1 MTARDELQ
9 QWVDDRPQWRSE
21 APISTDLAH
30 RVLAEMDEAKAEIDS
45 LRAGEHISEWAD
57 DILAALDLPLT
68 FLECGEFNA
77 VHSDVVI
84 AAVDRLRAERDAALA
99 KLDAVRAWT
108 QNGEAYIRGGQRKE
122 LFRILDG
129 EGASDG

>member
-9 QWVDDRPQWRSE
+9 QWVEGGSWADQGYESE
-21 APISTDLAH
+21 LIPVDLAR
-30 RVLAEMDEAKAEIDS
+30 RVLAEMDEAHTWNGVMALLDEHYPTSIFPHLAGRPDYPERDPGPRILS
-45 LRAGEHISEWAD
+45 LVREV
-57 DILAALDLPLT
+57 
-68 FLECGEFNA
+68 N
-77 VHSDVVI
+77 
-84 AAVDRLRAERDAALA
+84 RLRTERDAALA

-129 EGASDG
+129 EGDA